1 MGEDVKFLIF
11 VPVLLVIVTVVK
23 LKTHSLLLVVT
34 LQTLDFGEGFV
45 GLKGFSTKYSAC

>member
-23 LKTHSLLLVVT
+23 LKTYSLLLVVT
-34 LQTLDFGEGFV
+34 L
-45 GLKGFSTKYSAC
+45 